1 MGITKPALAGL
12 FDSTCNDL
20 PQLIADKF
28 FKFLQLKIA
37 SEVDTFLVEVPV
49 NAIRKDEIPLHVS
62 RTSKVN
68 TLLLLPTVQH
78 AGFEP
83 ATNRLEGGCS
93 IRLS

>member
-28 FKFLQLKIA
+28 FKFLQLNIA
-37 SEVDTFLVEVPV
+37 SEVDAFLVEVPV

-62 RTSKVN
+62 RISKVN
-68 TLLLLPTVQH
+68 TLL
-78 AGFEP
+78 FEKLVI
-83 ATNRLEGGCS
+83 TISVKRRHC
-93 IRLS
+93 